1 MKKKVENFAEAMFA
15 QWNGEMNPT
24 QVAMNASADINVTF
38 AEIDD
43 ENDNDNGSDV
53 EEVVISAFEG
63 AV

>member
-1 MKKKVENFAEAMFA
+1 MFA

-38 AEIDD
+38 AQIDD

-63 AV
+63 AVQFVLKTNS

>member
-1 MKKKVENFAEAMFA
+1 MKKKVENVAEAMFA